1 MSGLDT
7 PMFRQYLAIKAEYPD
22 VLLFYRMGDF
32 YELFGDDARWT
43 AAALELTLTTR
54 NKDAEDPIP
63 MCGVPWHAAEGYLR
77 RLLDLGRKIAIA
89 EQVEDP
95 RARAG
100 GPNKIVRR
108 EVVRVL
114 TPGLAV
120 DGVDAHE
127 PAWLVCAGELEGQF
141 ALGYLD
147 ASTGD
152 LRVTPAGDAD
162 DLTAE
167 LSKLD
172 AREILLCGAVP
183 DFLAVCVT
191 RLPLAVGEVRR
202 LHPRFGRS
210 FTGLNGVGQAV
221 VATLVHYAETHLK
234 STLPHVNRLIV
245 EQAGGTLDID
255 DATRRNLEV
264 FRPMRGS
271 GRAGTLV
278 GLLDECRTGMGGRL
292 LREWIAAPLL
302 DLSAIQA
309 RQDAVARFVGDTAA
323 REGVRERLRGVS
335 DVERIAG
342 RVAQRTASPR
352 DLGALR
358 DALSMCAAPE
368 LAQLLPSD
376 LALDVRDD
384 IDLWLVDE
392 PPAASGEGGLLRD
405 GADPE
410 VDRLRELSFD
420 AKAGISAMEGRLKAQ
435 TGIGSLK
442 VRSNGV
448 FGYYIEITKSN
459 LEKVPQAWHRKQTI
473 ANGERFITP
482 ELKEYEEQ
490 VSGAEERLLSL
501 EARQFTDLRERV
513 GGQIH
518 RLLLLARGLAEIDV
532 HAAFAHLAVENRYV
546 RPVVDDGPE
555 ITLVAS
561 RHPVVEAARRGPGST
576 NGGSRSERFVPNDL
590 RLGQAGGRLVLLTGP
605 NMAGKSTLMRQVAL
619 IVLMA
624 QIGSF
629 VPARSAVIGRC
640 DRLFVRVGASDDLTR
655 GQSTFMVEMAE
666 TANILQRA
674 GPRALVLLDEVGR
687 GTSTYDGL
695 AIAWAVAEDLH
706 DRVKCRAVFAT
717 HYHELAAL
725 AESCDHVRNLHV
737 SASEQGDQ
745 LVFLRTLREGPA
757 PGSYGLQCARQA
769 GLPLPVLD
777 RARRL
782 LGQLERKRPKPE
794 ATQLSLFG
802 GATPGGG
809 PGGGPGGAAGP
820 AGALASAHPRPEPA
834 IVREPPVV
842 QSLRD
847 LDPDAMSP
855 RQAHEA
861 LYQLKRMLESS

>member
-7 PMFRQYLAIKAEYPD
+7 PMFRQYLSIKAEYPD

-63 MCGVPWHAAEGYLR
+63 MCGVPWHAVDGYLR

-95 RARAG
+95 RAAKG
-100 GPNKIVRR
+100 IVRR

-127 PAWLVCAGELEGQF
+127 PAWLVCAGEHEGRF

-147 ASTGD
+147 VSTGD
-152 LRVTPAGDAD
+152 LRVAEVRDAEA
-162 DLTAE
+162 LTAE
-167 LSKLD
+167 LAKVD
-172 AREILLCGAVP
+172 AREMLLCGAVP
-183 DFLAVCVT
+183 EFTAVCVT
-191 RLPLAVGEVRR
+191 RVELAIGEIRR
-202 LHPRFGRS
+202 LHARFGRPY
-210 FTGLNGVGQAV
+210 TALGVVGQGV
-221 VATLVHYAETHLK
+221 VATLLSYAEVHLK
-234 STLPHVNRLIV
+234 SALPHVNRLIV
-245 EQAGGTLDID
+245 EQAGGTLDMD

-271 GRAGTLV
+271 GRAGTLI
-278 GLLDECRTGMGGRL
+278 GLLDQCRTGMGGRL
-292 LREWIAAPLL
+292 LREWLAAPLL
-302 DLSAIQA
+302 EVALIEA
-309 RQDAVARFVGDTAA
+309 RQDVVQQFVDDGVARE
-323 REGVRERLRGVS
+323 RVRELLRGVS

-358 DALSMCAAPE
+358 DALGLAAEPE
-368 LAQLLPSD
+368 LAHRLPAD
-376 LALDVRDD
+376 LVADVRAD
-384 IDLWLVDE
+384 IGTWLVDD
-392 PPAASGEGGLLRD
+392 PPVASGEGGMLRD
-405 GADPE
+405 GADAD
-410 VDRLRELSFD
+410 VDRLRALSFD
-420 AKAGISAMEGRLKAQ
+420 AKSGISAMEARLRDE

-459 LEKVPQAWHRKQTI
+459 LDKVPKAWHRKQTI
-473 ANGERFITP
+473 ANGERFITA
-482 ELKEYEEQ
+482 ELKEFEEA
-490 VSGAEERLLSL
+490 VSGAEERILVL

-513 GGQIH
+513 ATQLP
-518 RLLLLARGLAEIDV
+518 RLLAVARAIAELDV
-532 HAAFAHLAVENRYV
+532 YAAFAHLAVENRYV
-546 RPVVDDGPE
+546 RPRVDDGAE

-561 RHPVVEAARRGPGST
+561 RHPVVEASR
-576 NGGSRSERFVPNDL
+576 RSERFVPNDL
-590 RLGQAGGRLVLLTGP
+590 RLGQPGGHLVLLTGP

-624 QIGSF
+624 QIGCF
-629 VPARSAVIGRC
+629 VPARTAAIGRC

-674 GPRALVLLDEVGR
+674 GARSLVFLDEVGR

-706 DRVKCRAVFAT
+706 DRVRCRAVFAT

-769 GLPLPVLD
+769 GLPKPVLD

-782 LGQLERKRPKPE
+782 LGQLERKRPKPA
-794 ATQLSLFG
+794 ATQMALFG
-802 GATPGGG
+802 GVEVVEAPER
-809 PGGGPGGAAGP
+809 PEAVIARDVP
-820 AGALASAHPRPEPA
+820 ALA
-834 IVREPPVV
+834 
-842 QSLRD
+842 QLRGI
-847 LDPDAMSP
+847 DPDLLTP
-855 RQAHEA
+855 RQAHDA
-861 LYQLKRMLESS
+861 LYQLKRLLEES

>member
-54 NKDAEDPIP
+54 NKDAADPIP
-63 MCGVPWHAAEGYLR
+63 MCGVPYHAVDSYLR
-77 RLLDLGRKIAIA
+77 RLLDLGKKIAVA

-95 RARAG
+95 RVAKG
-100 GPNKIVRR
+100 IVRR

-114 TPGLAV
+114 TPGLVV

-127 PAWLVCAGELEGQF
+127 PAWLVCAAEHQGRF
-141 ALGYLD
+141 ALGFLD

-152 LRVTPAGDAD
+152 LRVAEVADAN
-162 DLTAE
+162 E
-167 LSKLD
+167 LGLELAKVD
-172 AREILLCGAVP
+172 AREILLCGREPA
-183 DFLAVCVT
+183 FTAVCVT
-191 RLPLAVGEVRR
+191 QVELALLDLKK
-202 LHPRFGRS
+202 LHGRFGRVFS
-210 FTGLNGVGQAV
+210 ALSMVAQGA
-221 VATLVHYAETHLK
+221 VATLLTYAEAHLK
-234 STLPHVNRLIV
+234 SSLTHVDRLIV
-245 EQAGGTLDID
+245 EQPGGTLDID

-264 FRPMRGS
+264 FKPTRGTGRP
-271 GRAGTLV
+271 GTLV
-278 GLLDECRTGMGGRL
+278 GLLDGCKTGMGGRL
-292 LREWIAAPLL
+292 LREWLAAPLL
-302 DLSAIQA
+302 DTELISA
-309 RQDAVARFVGDTAA
+309 RQDAVQAFVVDA
-323 REGVRERLRGVS
+323 GVREAVRGLLRGVS
-335 DVERIAG
+335 DVERISG

-358 DALSMCAAPE
+358 DTLARLPELLGLCERPE
-368 LAQLLPSD
+368 LAVRMPADQ
-376 LALDVRDD
+376 AEDVRAD
-384 IDLWLVDE
+384 IDYWLVDE
-392 PPAASGEGGLLRD
+392 PPVASGEGGLLRE

-410 VDRLRELSFD
+410 VDRLRGLSFD
-420 AKAGISAMEGRLKAQ
+420 AKGAISAMEARLKEQ
-435 TGIGSLK
+435 TGIQSLK

-459 LEKVPQAWHRKQTI
+459 LEKVPKTWHRKQTI
-473 ANGERFITP
+473 ATGERFITP

-490 VSGAEERLLSL
+490 VSGAEERLLVL
-501 EARQFTDLRERV
+501 ESRAFAALRERV
-513 GGQIH
+513 AAAIP
-518 RLLLLARGLAEIDV
+518 RVLAIARGIAELDV
-532 HAAFAHLAVENRYV
+532 HASFAHLAVENRYV
-546 RPVVDDGPE
+546 RPVVNDGPE
-555 ITLVAS
+555 IVLTAS
-561 RHPVVEAARRGPGST
+561 RHPVVEAARRAG
-576 NGGSRSERFVPNDL
+576 ERFVPNDI
-590 RLGQAGGRLVLLTGP
+590 RLGQAGGALVLLTGP

-624 QIGSF
+624 QVGSF
-629 VPARSAVIGRC
+629 VPAQSAIVGRC

-666 TANILQRA
+666 MANILQRA

-725 AESCDHVRNLHV
+725 AESCEHVRNLHV

-757 PGSYGLQCARQA
+757 PGSYGIQCARQA
-769 GLPLPVLD
+769 GLPRSVLD

-802 GATPGGG
+802 GQPPVVDTP
-809 PGGGPGGAAGP
+809 
-820 AGALASAHPRPEPA
+820 REEP
-834 IVREPPVV
+834 IQREPPALEA
-842 QSLRD
+842 LRG
-847 LDPDAMSP
+847 LDPDALSP
-855 RQAHEA
+855 REAQAA
-861 LYQLKRMLESS
+861 LYQLKRLLEET

>member
-54 NKDAEDPIP
+54 NKDAPDPIP
-63 MCGVPWHAAEGYLR
+63 MCGVPYHAVDSYLR
-77 RLLDLGRKIAIA
+77 RLLDLGKKIAIA

-95 RARAG
+95 RAVKG
-100 GPNKIVRR
+100 IVRR

-114 TPGLAV
+114 TPGLV
-120 DGVDAHE
+120 VEGVDAHE
-127 PAWLVCAGELEGQF
+127 PAWLVCAGEHEGRF

-152 LRVTPAGDAD
+152 LRVAEVLNEEELG
-162 DLTAE
+162 AE
-167 LSKLD
+167 LAKVD
-172 AREILLCGAVP
+172 AREILLCGEVP
-183 DFLAVCVT
+183 SYPALCVT
-191 RLPLAVGEVRR
+191 QVELALGEVRR
-202 LHPRFGRS
+202 LHARFGRNFS
-210 FTGLNGVGQAV
+210 ALGTVGQGV
-221 VATLVHYAETHLK
+221 VATLVQYAEAHLK
-234 STLPHVNRLIV
+234 SALTHVDRLIV
-245 EQAGGTLDID
+245 EQVGGTLDID

-264 FRPMRGS
+264 FKPMRGS
-271 GRAGTLV
+271 GRAGTLI
-278 GLLDECRTGMGGRL
+278 GLLDVCRTGMGGRL
-292 LREWIAAPLL
+292 LRDWLAAPLL
-302 DLSAIQA
+302 DVGLIHA
-309 RQDAVARFVGDTAA
+309 RQDAVAAFVDDAGT
-323 REGVRERLRGVS
+323 RESVRGLLRGVS
-335 DVERIAG
+335 DLERISG

-358 DALSMCAAPE
+358 DTLARLPE
-368 LAQLLPSD
+368 LLTLCSAVELSGQVPTD
-376 LALDVRDD
+376 LADDLRTD
-384 IDLWLVDE
+384 IDYWLIDE
-392 PPAASGEGGLLRD
+392 PPVASGEGGLLRE

-410 VDRLRELSFD
+410 VDRLRGLSFD
-420 AKAGISAMEGRLKAQ
+420 AKGAISAMEARLKEQ
-435 TGIGSLK
+435 TGISSLK

-459 LEKVPQAWHRKQTI
+459 LEKVPSSWHRKQTI

-490 VSGAEERLLSL
+490 VSGAEERLLQL
-501 EARQFTDLRERV
+501 EARAFTALRERV
-513 GGQIH
+513 AGQVTRVLAI
-518 RLLLLARGLAEIDV
+518 ARGIAMLDV
-532 HAAFAHLAVENRYV
+532 YAAFAHLAVEHRYV
-546 RPVVDDGPE
+546 RPTVNEGAE
-555 ITLVAS
+555 IALTAS
-561 RHPVVEAARRGPGST
+561 RHPVVEAARRGG
-576 NGGSRSERFVPNDL
+576 ERFVPNDL
-590 RLGQAGGRLVLLTGP
+590 RLGQPGGKLVLLTGP

-629 VPARSAVIGRC
+629 VPAREAVIGRC

-757 PGSYGLQCARQA
+757 PGSYGIQCARQA
-769 GLPLPVLD
+769 GLPRAVLD

-794 ATQLSLFG
+794 ATQMSLFG
-802 GATPGGG
+802 GQAPT
-809 PGGGPGGAAGP
+809 
-820 AGALASAHPRPEPA
+820 PEPESTRETA
-834 IVREPPVV
+834 IVRISPVV
-842 QSLRD
+842 ETLRGI
-847 LDPDAMSP
+847 DPDVLSP
-855 RQAHEA
+855 REAQAA
-861 LYQLKRMLESS
+861 LYQLKRLLEEEP